1 MHFSNFSYLTKR
13 LQEAGFGQD
22 LNEALQNML
31 LDQPSSFE
39 LPHKV
44 CFGKQVLEVKVYV
57 KKWKEADEAK
67 VNLYYIQKFHASL
80 SREYRV
86 DPIEQDFYFGNTTP
100 SVTIQ
105 QAYNLLCGRAV
116 YRENLSNK
124 DKVTY
129 NAWVQLDFNQ
139 TDSKGNYKWQY
150 YTDNYGYDVVEELL
164 KYPIVGLTIPAAADA
179 LVSALQQGYREEV
192 SMLVCGKQ
200 ESYYLEA
207 LPKFKSLVVCDASG
221 NPLTREERL
230 ALIFPSDSLDT
241 AKDTVSTEPPP
252 VDEKPKR
259 KRIAVK

>member
-22 LNEALQNML
+22 LNEALQNTL

-39 LPHKV
+39 LPYRV

-57 KKWKEADEAK
+57 RKWKEADEAK

-129 NAWVQLDFNQ
+129 NAWVQLDFSQ
-139 TDSKGNYKWQY
+139 TNSKGNYKWQY

-164 KYPIVGLTIPAAADA
+164 KYPIMGLTIPAAADA
-179 LVSALQQGYREEV
+179 LVKALQQGYREEV

-207 LPKFKSLVVCDASG
+207 LPKFKSFVIYDSSE
-221 NPLTREERL
+221 NPITREEKM
-230 ALIFPSDSLDT
+230 ALIYPVGSTDPAQAGSLDG
-241 AKDTVSTEPPP
+241 AAQENA
-252 VDEKPKR
+252 KPKR
-259 KRIAVK
+259 RRIPIK

>member
-1 MHFSNFSYLTKR
+1 M
-13 LQEAGFGQD
+13 
-22 LNEALQNML
+22 
-31 LDQPSSFE
+31 
-39 LPHKV
+39 
-44 CFGKQVLEVKVYV
+44 
-57 KKWKEADEAK
+57 
-67 VNLYYIQKFHASL
+67 
-80 SREYRV
+80 
-86 DPIEQDFYFGNTTP
+86 
-100 SVTIQ
+100 
-105 QAYNLLCGRAV
+105 
-116 YRENLSNK
+116 
-124 DKVTY
+124 
-129 NAWVQLDFNQ
+129 
-139 TDSKGNYKWQY
+139 
-150 YTDNYGYDVVEELL
+150 VEELL

>member
-13 LQEAGFGQD
+13 LQDAGFGQD
-22 LNEALQNML
+22 LNEALQNTL

-39 LPHKV
+39 LPYRV

-57 KKWKEADEAK
+57 RKWKEADEAK

-80 SREYRV
+80 SRENRV

-150 YTDNYGYDVVEELL
+150 YTDNYGYDVVEELM
-164 KYPIVGLTIPAAADA
+164 KFPIVGLTIPAAADA
-179 LVSALQQGYREEV
+179 LVRALQQGYREEV
-192 SMLVCGKQ
+192 TMLVCGKQ

-207 LPKFKSLVVCDASG
+207 LPKFKSLVVCDGSG
-221 NPLTREERL
+221 NPLIREERL
-230 ALIFPSDSLDT
+230 ALIFPPG
-241 AKDTVSTEPPP
+241 STDPAPAASADELAQEN
-252 VDEKPKR
+252 EKPKR
-259 KRIAVK
+259 RRIPIK

>member
-1 MHFSNFSYLTKR
+1 MHFTNFSYLTKR

-22 LNEALQNML
+22 LNEVLQNTL

-39 LPHKV
+39 LPYRV

-57 KKWKEADEAK
+57 RKWKEADEAK

-80 SREYRV
+80 SRENRV
-86 DPIEQDFYFGNTTP
+86 DPIEQDFYFGNATP

-129 NAWVQLDFNQ
+129 NAWVQLDFNE
-139 TDSKGNYKWQY
+139 TNSKGNYKWQY
-150 YTDNYGYDVVEELL
+150 YTDNYGYDVVEELM
-164 KYPIVGLTIPAAADA
+164 KFPIVGLTIPTAAGA
-179 LVSALQQGYREEV
+179 LVRALQQGYREEV
-192 SMLVCGKQ
+192 TMLVCGKQ

-207 LPKFKSLVVCDASG
+207 LPKFKSLVICDASG

-230 ALIFPSDSLDT
+230 ALIFPPG
-241 AKDTVSTEPPP
+241 STDPAPAAFADEPALEN
-252 VDEKPKR
+252 EKPKR
-259 KRIAVK
+259 KRIPVK